1 MRCLPYNLDLK
12 QFSRDLRNKSTIG
25 EVRLW
30 EYLRKNQMMGYTFNR
45 QKPLDRYIVDFYCAK
60 LKLVIEVDGDYHAE
74 KDQIVTDDIRQKF
87 LEKYS
92 LNFLRFTEAECVKEI
107 GAVLL
112 SIERYIERWE
122 KENAG

>member
-1 MRCLPYNLDLK
+1 MRCLPYNLNLK
-12 QFSRDLRNKSTIG
+12 QFSRDLRKKSTIG

-30 EYLRKNQMMGYTFNR
+30 EYLRRNQMMGYTFNR

-74 KDQIVTDDIRQKF
+74 KDQIATDDIRQEF

-92 LNFLRFTEAECVKEI
+92 LNFLRFTETECVKEI
-107 GAVLL
+107 DAVLL
-112 SIERYIERWE
+112 SIERYIEKWE